1 MVGCDFINTEVNRKK
16 IKVLAVVGPTA
27 SGKTNFSVE
36 LAKALDGEII
46 SADSMQ
52 IYKEM
57 NIGTA
62 KPTADEMQGIKHHLI
77 DFVPLEENFSV
88 ADYVKLAKEKI
99 FDINSRSKL
108 PIICG
113 GTGLYVNSLIDN
125 VDFTKQNSDIKVR
138 KELEQRLK
146 DKGIEPLLEELKTF
160 DPESAERIHPNN
172 VLRIIRAIEIY
183 KVTGITMTQQIENS
197 KKIDSPFSPLILGLD
212 YRNRDVLYE
221 KINRRVDLMI
231 ENGLLEE
238 ARKILS
244 KKCSKTAMNAICY
257 KELLPYF
264 EGTLSLEMAVDKI
277 KQSTRNYAKRQLTW
291 FRKDKRIQWI
301 HLDEY
306 NDFKENLK
314 KYTKNIEIWKSM

>member
-1 MVGCDFINTEVNRKK
+1 
-16 IKVLAVVGPTA
+16 
-27 SGKTNFSVE
+27 
-36 LAKALDGEII
+36 
-46 SADSMQ
+46 
-52 IYKEM
+52 
-57 NIGTA
+57 
-62 KPTADEMQGIKHHLI
+62 
-77 DFVPLEENFSV
+77 
-88 ADYVKLAKEKI
+88 
-99 FDINSRSKL
+99 
-108 PIICG
+108 
-113 GTGLYVNSLIDN
+113 
-125 VDFTKQNSDIKVR
+125 
-138 KELEQRLK
+138 
-146 DKGIEPLLEELKTF
+146 
-160 DPESAERIHPNN
+160 
-172 VLRIIRAIEIY
+172 
-183 KVTGITMTQQIENS
+183 MTQQIENS

-264 EGTLSLEMAVDKI
+264 EGTLILEMAVDKI

-301 HLDEY
+301 CLDEY

-314 KYTKNIEIWKSM
+314 KCTKNIEIWKSV

>member
-1 MVGCDFINTEVNRKK
+1 MVGS
-16 IKVLAVVGPTA
+16 TA
-27 SGKTNFSVE
+27 SGKTNFAVD

-238 ARKILS
+238 TRKILS

-257 KELLPYF
+257 KELLHY
-264 EGTLSLEMAVDKI
+264 I
-277 KQSTRNYAKRQLTW
+277 
-291 FRKDKRIQWI
+291 
-301 HLDEY
+301 
-306 NDFKENLK
+306 
-314 KYTKNIEIWKSM
+314 

>member
-1 MVGCDFINTEVNRKK
+1 M
-16 IKVLAVVGPTA
+16 GPTA
-27 SGKTNFSVE
+27 SGKTNFAVD

-125 VDFTKQNSDIKVR
+125 VDFTKQNSDINVR

-146 DKGIEPLLEELKTF
+146 DKGI
-160 DPESAERIHPNN
+160 
-172 VLRIIRAIEIY
+172 
-183 KVTGITMTQQIENS
+183 
-197 KKIDSPFSPLILGLD
+197 
-212 YRNRDVLYE
+212 
-221 KINRRVDLMI
+221 
-231 ENGLLEE
+231 
-238 ARKILS
+238 
-244 KKCSKTAMNAICY
+244 
-257 KELLPYF
+257 
-264 EGTLSLEMAVDKI
+264 
-277 KQSTRNYAKRQLTW
+277 
-291 FRKDKRIQWI
+291 
-301 HLDEY
+301 
-306 NDFKENLK
+306 
-314 KYTKNIEIWKSM
+314 